1 MAGLL
6 GRLFRRRRE
15 EELRCSAVVPAAG
28 SSARMGQDK
37 LLLPLGEQPVLLHT
51 LRALELCPYITE
63 IVVVTREELIV
74 PIGQLCRDAALE
86 KVCKVIVGGA
96 TRSHSVL
103 AGLGELSQDA
113 ELAAIHD
120 GARPL
125 VSQAVLEAVIRRASE
140 CGAAAPAV
148 PVKDTVKR
156 ARDGLVTATLDRAEL
171 RAVQTPQVFQVDL
184 IKTALQKALE
194 DGAELTDDCA
204 AVERLGIGVALTEG
218 DYCNLKLTTP
228 EDLTVA
234 EALLAWREEQ

>member
-28 SSARMGQDK
+28 SSTRMGQDK

-51 LRALELCPYITE
+51 LRALDACPYITE

-74 PIGQLCRDAALE
+74 PIGQLCRDAALD
-86 KVCKVIVGGA
+86 KVRKVIVGGA

-103 AGLGELSQDA
+103 AGLGELSSDA

-228 EDLTVA
+228 EDLAVA

>member
-15 EELRCSAVVPAAG
+15 ELRCSAVVPAAG
-28 SSARMGQDK
+28 SSTRMGKDK

-51 LRALELCPYITE
+51 LRALDACPYITE

-86 KVCKVIVGGA
+86 KVRKVIVGGA

-103 AGLGELSQDA
+103 AGLGELSPDA

-148 PVKDTVKR
+148 PVKDTIKR